1 MIEGNGRARA
11 RRRAARVALA
21 AAATLLASC
30 SNDAPRGDR
39 LALADCRLPRLATAA
54 QCATLDVPEDRG
66 RPGGRT
72 IGLHVAVLRA
82 NTLSPKPDPLL
93 ILAGGPGQAASSL
106 AAFASRLVEVRRTR
120 DIVLVDQRG
129 TGRSAPLDC
138 AAFEPGDDADE
149 ALDVDPLPKARA
161 CVAELAAR
169 GVDLAHYT
177 TAAWIADLEAVREA
191 LGVAKWNLWGGSY
204 GSRVA
209 LEYVRRH
216 PGRVRSAILDGVAPP
231 SMRISLDVW
240 RTRERALEAV
250 FAACRDA
257 PACAASRADPAATL
271 EALRASLGPAGR
283 EVVVAEPRT
292 GVTQT
297 VTLTFDA
304 LLAGL
309 HPLTYVPELAGLIP
323 AILARAADGDFA
335 PLFATA
341 QLVGSDLAEQV
352 DVALH
357 YAVTCAE
364 DAPRVTAGERAALA
378 ALRAGRLARAALDV
392 CDVWPRGD
400 AADGHATPVASDL
413 PILMLSGALDPV
425 TPPAY
430 AEEVGRTL
438 ANHRHVVAAGYGH
451 IVSPHACGPR
461 LVAAFVDRAGFDT
474 LPSACIER
482 FANAKRP
489 PLWTGRLGPAP

>member
-1 MIEGNGRARA
+1 M
-11 RRRAARVALA
+11 
-21 AAATLLASC
+21 
-30 SNDAPRGDR
+30 
-39 LALADCRLPRLATAA
+39 
-54 QCATLDVPEDRG
+54 
-66 RPGGRT
+66 
-72 IGLHVAVLRA
+72 
-82 NTLSPKPDPLL
+82 
-93 ILAGGPGQAASSL
+93 
-106 AAFASRLVEVRRTR
+106 
-120 DIVLVDQRG
+120 
-129 TGRSAPLDC
+129 
-138 AAFEPGDDADE
+138 
-149 ALDVDPLPKARA
+149 
-161 CVAELAAR
+161 
-169 GVDLAHYT
+169 
-177 TAAWIADLEAVREA
+177 
-191 LGVAKWNLWGGSY
+191 
-204 GSRVA
+204 
-209 LEYVRRH
+209 
-216 PGRVRSAILDGVAPP
+216 
-231 SMRISLDVW
+231 
-240 RTRERALEAV
+240 
-250 FAACRDA
+250 
-257 PACAASRADPAATL
+257 
-271 EALRASLGPAGR
+271 
-283 EVVVAEPRT
+283 
-292 GVTQT
+292 
-297 VTLTFDA
+297 TLTFDA

-400 AADGHATPVASDL
+400 AADGLATPVASDL

-474 LPSACIER
+474 LPSACIEH